1 MIIKFYKSFK
11 TFIILNRHFKNKK
24 NLIFFSEGSHHW
36 AHLEPLIKSI
46 VNKQKII
53 FLTISIDDAGLTY
66 KHDNFFSFSIDS
78 IFFLNLFFK
87 TIKSSIII
95 TSLPDLG
102 KYFFKKYN
110 QNKNKFVYIFHSL
123 ASVHTQ
129 YNIDAFNQFD
139 IIFAPSKYQK
149 NELRL
154 IEEKYNLK
162 KKTILEIGYPRIDIL
177 RKKINYNNKNI
188 QNILIAPSWG
198 EGSITQTII
207 FQLIE
212 LLLKENKYNIIFRPH
227 VMSFKKD
234 KKIINNIVNIYKNI
248 SKFKLDKSNSS
259 IKSLLDSDI
268 LISDWGSTFIDFSI
282 GLEKPV
288 ILFNTEMKLKNQ
300 NYKFI
305 TDKCVEIEMR
315 DKLSFQI
322 GTNELNN
329 LPNLLNYIN
338 ERSIELRKKILK
350 NNFIYNLD
358 NSINESCKAIL
369 QILREKEDLKK

>member
-1 MIIKFYKSFK
+1 MIKFYKSFK
-11 TFIILNRHFKNKK
+11 TFIRLNRHFKNKK

-36 AHLEPLIKSI
+36 AHLEPLIKKI
-46 VNKQKII
+46 VNDQKII
-53 FLTISIDDAGLTY
+53 FLTISENDEGLNY
-66 KHDNFFSFSIDS
+66 KHDKFFSFSINS

-110 QNKNKFVYIFHSL
+110 QNNNKFIYIFHSL

-139 IIFAPSKYQK
+139 FIFVPSEYQK
-149 NELRL
+149 NELSL
-154 IEEKYNLK
+154 IEEKYKLK
-162 KKTILEIGYPRIDIL
+162 KKTIIEIGYPRIDIL
-177 RKKINYNNKNI
+177 RKKKSYNTNNFK
-188 QNILIAPSWG
+188 NILIAPSWG

-207 FQLIE
+207 FELIE
-212 LLLKENKYNIIFRPH
+212 LLLKENKYNIIYRPH

-234 KKIINNIVNIYKNI
+234 IKVINNVLHKYKNF
-248 SKFKLDKSNSS
+248 SKFSLDKSNSS
-259 IKSLLDSDI
+259 IKTLLDSDI
-268 LISDWGSTFIDFSI
+268 LISDWGSTFIDFSL

-288 ILFNTEMKLKNQ
+288 ILFNTEMKLKNKD
-300 NYKFI
+300 YKLI

-315 DKLSFQI
+315 KKLSFQLEL
-322 GTNELNN
+322 NELKD
-329 LPNLLNYIN
+329 LSNLLNNIN
-338 ERSIELRKKILK
+338 KRLTEFRDKISK

-358 NSINESCKAIL
+358 NSIEKSCKAIL
-369 QILREKEDLKK
+369 KIFKSHGDLKN